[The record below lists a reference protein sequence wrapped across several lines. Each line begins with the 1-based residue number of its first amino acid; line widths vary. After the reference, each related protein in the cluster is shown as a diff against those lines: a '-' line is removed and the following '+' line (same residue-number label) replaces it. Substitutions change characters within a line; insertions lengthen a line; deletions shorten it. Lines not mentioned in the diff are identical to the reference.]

1 MQFLTERFIQK
12 LPSNCANGFSKPWVL
27 YKYFYAVLFFP
38 NRLMHLTTYFFFS
51 ELSFKRRLLLFLQEH
66 QYYIPDF
73 RFNITL
79 VDLTEDETYDLYEQ
93 GNFKILA
100 TR

>member
-1 MQFLTERFIQK
+1 MDFQNRGYYKSTFMQFFFLTD
-12 LPSNCANGFSKPWVL
+12 LC
-27 YKYFYAVLFFP
+27 
-38 NRLMHLTTYFFFS
+38 TTYFFFS

>member
-1 MQFLTERFIQK
+1 MDGT
-12 LPSNCANGFSKPWVL
+12 
-27 YKYFYAVLFFP
+27 
-38 NRLMHLTTYFFFS
+38 
-51 ELSFKRRLLLFLQEH
+51 
-66 QYYIPDF
+66 F

-79 VDLTEDETYDLYEQ
+79 VDLTEDETYDLYEL